1 MMVTMMMMNR
11 TDEMSE
17 NVRNPISQI
26 FCTICQLSA
35 QRIFLTAKPITN
47 LPPKIPGKNTKCSF
61 SRQEI
66 ETLHNV
72 GGDLKLSVW
81 KKKLKV
87 ISYVMVGSVSIK
99 SG

>member
-1 MMVTMMMMNR
+1 MMTMNAG
-11 TDEMSE
+11 DEMSE

-26 FCTICQLSA
+26 FCTICQFPA
-35 QRIFLTAKPITN
+35 QRIFLTAKPTSH
-47 LPPKIPGKNTKCSF
+47 LRGKNTKCSF